1 MNISDMG
8 YTLDKSRT
16 GPQKSAFESMKT
28 VYLRPSEPERD
39 FGQIAALIS
48 SLETELTTENGL
60 KEYYEEQKEQSLR
73 MMVAEDAQ
81 GELLGFHW
89 AIAST
94 IEEGRVYFY
103 LMVRPEQRGQGVGS
117 RLYQDLTQAAEE
129 SQAKKLRVNIR
140 DDCPDSRLYAE
151 RRGFTEWLHQI
162 AMALDLAVFDD
173 RPYEEVI
180 ARLEAEGFRFTT
192 MEALGNT
199 EEAQRKLFILNDTT
213 SITELGGDG
222 EHSWVSFEDFQKR
235 VCQSDWYRPGGQI
248 VAIDT
253 ATGTWVA
260 MSAITRF
267 EGNDYAYNLFTG
279 VDMRYRGRKLGQGV
293 KVLALRYA
301 RDVLKVNLVRTH
313 HNTLNLPMIAI
324 DRKFGY
330 SQMPGTFLMEK
341 NLK

>member
-1 MNISDMG
+1 MLKIN
-8 YTLDKSRT
+8 
-16 GPQKSAFESMKT
+16 
-28 VYLRPSEPERD
+28 LRPAELERD

-48 SLETELTTENGL
+48 SLETEVTSENGL
-60 KEYYEEQKEQSLR
+60 KEYYEEQREQSLR

-89 AIAST
+89 AIRST
-94 IEEGRVYFY
+94 FEAGRLYFY
-103 LMVRPEQRGQGVGS
+103 LIVKPERRGQGVGS
-117 RLYQDLTQAAEE
+117 RLYQDLAQVAEE
-129 SQAKKLRVNIR
+129 AQAKKLQVSVR
-140 DDCPDSRLYAE
+140 DDCPESLLFAE
-151 RRGFTEWLHQI
+151 RRGFTERLHQI

-180 ARLEAEGFRFTT
+180 AKLEGEGVRFTT

-199 EEAQRKLFILNDTT
+199 EEAQHKLYILNDTT
-213 SITELGGDG
+213 SITEPGRDG
-222 EHSWVSFEDFQKR
+222 EHSWVSFEDFQKK
-235 VCQSDWYRPGGQI
+235 VCQADWYRPGGQI

-253 ATGTWVA
+253 TTGTWAA

-279 VDMRYRGRKLGQGV
+279 VDVHYRGRKLGQGV

-301 RDVLKVNLVRTH
+301 RDVLKVNMVRTH

-324 DRKFGY
+324 DRKLGY
-330 SQMPGTFLMEK
+330 RQMPGTFLMEK